1 MVNPIQVILFGS
13 PGTGKSYEAAKI
25 AEDRL
30 DITVDPHTKTLRN
43 TIKTVFHPEYTNAD
57 FMGKLLPL
65 TQESSV
71 MYKYYPGH
79 FLRILGQA
87 YEGIINNRGEHF
99 LLIID
104 ELNRGNAA
112 SIFGAVFQLLD
123 REEDGW
129 SSYEIDISE
138 MELLGLLE
146 SMGYKPI
153 LRSDWSIE
161 ITETDGS
168 KKLDSFCEVRINQEE
183 SIDTT
188 KVSSLLKSR
197 KIAIPPNLSIIGTIN
212 TSDESIFYLDSAFKR
227 RWSWRY
233 FEAPNRLKDL
243 DRIPQ
248 RIKEA
253 RIHMKA
259 GDDEDAEDKS
269 FAWFSCIIGI
279 NDFIRSNHK
288 TIIKIEDKQIGWWF
302 IKPSDDSKITQED
315 FQDKLMFYLWDGV
328 FSRDKRPLSNFIQ
341 EQVFEDVSLI
351 TFSDFVQYTVEFI
364 EAVYDRA
371 VKKYPILSEIEDSVA
386 DDEIEKKAEADD
398 VDFNDIPF

>member
-1 MVNPIQVILFGS
+1 MVSPIQVILFGS
-13 PGTGKSYEAAKI
+13 PGTGKSYEAARI
-25 AEDRL
+25 AEDSL
-30 DITVDPHTKTLRN
+30 NITLDPHSKTLKN

-57 FMGKLLPL
+57 FIGKLLPL
-65 TQESSV
+65 TQDYSV
-71 MYKYYPGH
+71 TYKYYPGH

-87 YEGIINNRGEHF
+87 YEGIINNSCEHF

-153 LRSDWSIE
+153 LKADWSIE

-168 KKLDSFCEVRINQEE
+168 KKLDSFCEVRINQDE

-227 RWSWRY
+227 RWNWRY
-233 FEAPNRLKDL
+233 FEAPNGLKDL
-243 DRIPQ
+243 NKIPQ
-248 RIKEA
+248 RIKNS
-253 RIHMKA
+253 RIYIT
-259 GDDEDAEDKS
+259 GGSEGETINKS

-279 NDFIRSNHK
+279 NNFIRANHK
-288 TIIKIEDKQIGWWF
+288 TIRKIEDKQIGWWF
-302 IKPSDDSKITQED
+302 IKPSDDNKISQEN

-328 FSRDKRPLSNFIQ
+328 FSRDKRPLSSLIQ
-341 EQVFEDVSLI
+341 EQVFDEVSLI

-371 VKKYPILSEIEDSVA
+371 VNKYPVLSEIEDSLT
-386 DDEIEKKAEADD
+386 DPEIEKKDQVTD
-398 VDFNDIPF
+398 VDFDDIPF